1 MWYFSKYFLAYYLV
15 SFEFGLAQSNLLVGP
30 HACQLHSFKVKF
42 IELFQNALVFK
53 QQRCS
58 VNRCA
63 ET

>member
-1 MWYFSKYFLAYYLV
+1 LAYYLV